1 MKKSILLLTLFAAF
15 PWLLTINAVVQED
28 DEVKVYGHNEFGIFS
43 GTYSRSEIDSIVL
56 SHYDAD
62 SVYHKDF
69 VAQTFYVTSGSGYS
83 YKSQYPLDVIKSV
96 CLKPYVELTD
106 FTVDKCEHK
115 YNGFTI
121 NGNTYSYK
129 FDCSFT
135 VTLNIDED
143 EVEDWGYK
151 DDSFY
156 GDDYYSDKGLHSL
169 KSYETPYTVKYTY
182 YSDRPTYNKWKLCS
196 YVKLKGEDERLLEC
210 EKEYSLEMDLEDLL
224 SCPDENHPHIIDLGL
239 PSGTKWSCCD
249 VGSSTPEEWGSKYA
263 WAETEEKEEYTEENY
278 SITENTVE
286 NCMPIDSLVRINEYG
301 LGLCILN
308 ISGTNFDV
316 AHVKWGD
323 GWRMPTEGEIQELL
337 DECTWEKCG
346 NGCLV
351 VGPNGNTIYIKQC
364 LYTVEIVN
372 PITGGTVYEA
382 RSYAYR
388 SANGN
393 VSCYIAD
400 DGTAKYMHTTPY
412 SNGLVVNGNNIML
425 GKTLVEDGMLVRP
438 VK

>member
-28 DEVKVYGHNEFGIFS
+28 DEVKVYGHDEFGIFS
-43 GTYSRSEIDSIVL
+43 GTYSRPEIDSIVL

-129 FDCSFT
+129 FECSFT

-156 GDDYYSDKGLHSL
+156 GDRGLHSC
-169 KSYETPYTVKYTY
+169 KSYGSPCTIKYSY
-182 YSDRPTYNKWKLCS
+182 YSNSPDNKLELCG
-196 YVKLKGEDERLLEC
+196 YVNSFLDT
-210 EKEYSLEMDLEDLL
+210 EKEFSLEMNVF
-224 SCPDENHPHIIDLGL
+224 SCSDENHPHLI
-239 PSGTKWSCCD
+239 
-249 VGSSTPEEWGSKYA
+249 
-263 WAETEEKEEYTEENY
+263 
-278 SITENTVE
+278 
-286 NCMPIDSLVRINEYG
+286 
-301 LGLCILN
+301 
-308 ISGTNFDV
+308 
-316 AHVKWGD
+316 
-323 GWRMPTEGEIQELL
+323 
-337 DECTWEKCG
+337 
-346 NGCLV
+346 
-351 VGPNGNTIYIKQC
+351 
-364 LYTVEIVN
+364 
-372 PITGGTVYEA
+372 
-382 RSYAYR
+382 
-388 SANGN
+388 
-393 VSCYIAD
+393 
-400 DGTAKYMHTTPY
+400 
-412 SNGLVVNGNNIML
+412 
-425 GKTLVEDGMLVRP
+425 
-438 VK
+438 